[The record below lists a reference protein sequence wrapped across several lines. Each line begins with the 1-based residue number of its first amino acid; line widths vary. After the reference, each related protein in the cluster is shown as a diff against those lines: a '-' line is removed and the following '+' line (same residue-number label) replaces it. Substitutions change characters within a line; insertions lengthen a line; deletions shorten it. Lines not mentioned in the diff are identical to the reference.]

1 MRKPFE
7 CIMPHRG
14 LLLIEVYA
22 RDEQRYPLWGF
33 LLNYIYSKQRGKS
46 LHLEMDMFLAFVYAE
61 YDINNIP
68 HDGMMMVIENP

>member
-1 MRKPFE
+1 MVDNRCMRKPFE

-14 LLLIEVYA
+14 FLLIEVCA
-22 RDEQRYPLWGF
+22 RDEQRYLLGGF

-61 YDINNIP
+61 YDINNIF
-68 HDGMMMVIENP
+68 HMME